1 MQNGERESPLSNLQK
16 EEDTSDRKFQFWKL
30 STSLG
35 KIQQKSH
42 HYILCVL
49 ILSGKMGILT
59 HKSPPCYKDVH
70 LVHSSC
76 MACNTNEGTTR
87 KFVCATKFHVGGR
100 NLDHREYALSYRL
113 RENAEISFEEQV
125 QGPFRFNCVGSIF
138 NEKSSSH
145 LTCCPRPC
153 VLSLIPT

>member
-30 STSLG
+30 SISLG

-87 KFVCATKFHVGGR
+87 KFVCATKFHVGTTTTR
-100 NLDHREYALSYRL
+100 VRL
-113 RENAEISFEEQV
+113 GLEFVLHVRENAEISFEEQV

-145 LTCCPRPC
+145 LTCCPRP
-153 VLSLIPT
+153 